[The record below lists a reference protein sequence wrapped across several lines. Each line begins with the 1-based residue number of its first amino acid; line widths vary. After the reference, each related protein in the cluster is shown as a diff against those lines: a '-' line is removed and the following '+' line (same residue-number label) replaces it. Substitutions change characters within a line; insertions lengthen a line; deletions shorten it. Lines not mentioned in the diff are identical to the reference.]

1 MLRSDPFHVINCCVR
16 LEFFL
21 FLFIYFILI
30 LSLSFL
36 FSKRMKSLEDFF
48 LASRNLPVSLVYLSL
63 CASWFGATSILVS
76 TDEAFAHGISAF
88 WVMGIPATLTV
99 LLLAFFLARPI
110 RQLPIVTL
118 PDLVE
123 LRYGRLVRHLAS
135 LLIVWYMVVLASS
148 QMVAIGNLLKTFL
161 GSSYILSLALG
172 VLVVLIYSIFGGF
185 FSVALTDSLQFF
197 LLTVGAISLF
207 IFLFDTSSFKEI
219 PVLASRLGKPDYF
232 NFLFEFKKNLLTALS
247 FTLAWTISP
256 IAWQRILAAKT
267 DRKAQQGLFA
277 TSGTFILL
285 YGLLLFI
292 GILSLPVFLSKNI
305 ESPLLFE
312 LISSKLGFFL
322 GSVLFVAIV
331 AAIMSTMDTAINAG
345 ALSIT
350 RDIYQQIFPS
360 DRKKRII
367 LMSRLATFLVGA
379 LAFLVATKFQSVLKT
394 LGLASE
400 IMAEGLF
407 VPGIAMIFLKKRLP
421 VAGFLSLTMGGG
433 FSVVSFLCEVGL
445 LHFNWPSWPFSVPY
459 GLTLSLFGF
468 LAGFAIEKG
477 RGLIHQAHR

>member
-1 MLRSDPFHVINCCVR
+1 MR

-36 FSKRMKSLEDFF
+36 FSRRMKSLEDFF
-48 LASRNLPVSLVYLSL
+48 LASRNLPTSLVYLSL

-76 TDEAFAHGISAF
+76 TDEAFKYGISAF
-88 WVMGIPATLTV
+88 WVMGIPAILTV
-99 LLLAFFLARPI
+99 LLLAFFLARPV
-110 RQLPIVTL
+110 RQLPIVSL

-148 QMVAIGNLLKTFL
+148 QMVAIGNFLETFL
-161 GSSYILSLALG
+161 GTSYLLSLALG
-172 VLVVLIYSIFGGF
+172 TVVVLIYSIFGGF
-185 FSVALTDSLQFF
+185 FSVAITDGLQFF
-197 LLTVGAISLF
+197 LLSAGCIGLF
-207 IFLFDTSSFKEI
+207 IFLLGASSFKEI
-219 PVLASRLGKPDYF
+219 PALASQLGRPDYF
-232 NFLFEFKKNLLTALS
+232 NFLFDFKKNFLTALS

-256 IAWQRILAAKT
+256 IAWQRIQAAKE
-267 DRKAQQGLFA
+267 DRKAQQGLYA
-277 TSGTFILL
+277 ASGTFVLL
-285 YGLLLFI
+285 YGLLLFT
-292 GILSLPVFLSKNI
+292 GILSLPLFFSKSFGSSLLS
-305 ESPLLFE
+305 E
-312 LISSKLGFFL
+312 LISSKLGNFL
-322 GSVLFVAIV
+322 GGVLFVAIV
-331 AAIMSTMDTAINAG
+331 AAVMSTMDTAINTG
-345 ALSIT
+345 ALSLT
-350 RDIYQQIFPS
+350 RDVYQQIFPS
-360 DRKKRII
+360 YRKKRII

-379 LAFLVATKFQSVLKT
+379 LAFLVATKFQSILKT

-421 VAGFLSLTMGGG
+421 AAGFLSLTLGGG
-433 FSVVSFLCEVGL
+433 FSVVSFLCEMGL
-445 LHFNWPSWPFSVPY
+445 LRFNWPSWPFSVPY

-477 RGLIHQAHR
+477 RGSIHQIHR